1 MITTLSHRSFNL
13 SHRINPV
20 GEFILRKNHLSG
32 IRYASLTSN
41 IARAARKSAAID
53 ASREKYSRPSRD
65 RDDRRFGTPSFR
77 DSPRGDR
84 RSSFQ
89 ETRARDDSRSAS
101 SSFRET
107 RDDRRSAPSS
117 FRDKPTSSDRHR
129 HPDRDG
135 GFRDYTR
142 NNDDA
147 VKPDNSH
154 RWEGRG
160 KSSNASGPSSK
171 KGGKGANNPK
181 RRRGKK
187 HEATDAVPERVKLH
201 VGVPETIPYT
211 TPASEF
217 IYGLSAVEAALRC
230 TRRKL
235 YMLYIY
241 QAAGEELSSERI
253 ALRKLALARGIQV
266 KMAFAGWDKIL
277 DKMSTGR
284 PHNGLI
290 LEASP
295 MPQVPVTSL
304 RLVSSPTNEYFEVG
318 LDKQS
323 VEEAEV
329 NGSSN
334 RIARVER
341 FEEVAKS
348 RFPLVVLLDG
358 ILDPGNM
365 GAVIRSAYYLGVD
378 ALVLTGRNSAPLTP
392 VTIKASA
399 GAAENMTILKANN
412 EIEFIRRSRENGWRF
427 YAADSPQNV
436 ADLAATHG
444 TLADDT
450 ASTAA
455 NELNHGASLLTTAPT
470 VLMLGNEGTGL
481 LPRIKAQ
488 ADGFVS
494 IPGARIR
501 PELGIND
508 AARVD
513 SLNVSVAAA
522 LLMEMLMRVPLRV
535 ASAIPVTSAGSTK
548 AIETPPR
555 SFDFN

>member
-1 MITTLSHRSFNL
+1 MITTLSQRSLNL
-13 SHRINPV
+13 CHRINPV
-20 GEFILRKNHLSG
+20 GELLLRKHHLSG

-53 ASREKYSRPSRD
+53 SLRDKYSRPSRD
-65 RDDRRFGTPSFR
+65 DRRPGT
-77 DSPRGDR
+77 
-84 RSSFQ
+84 SSFG
-89 ETRARDDSRSAS
+89 
-101 SSFRET
+101 ET
-107 RDDRRSAPSS
+107 RDNRRSAPSS
-117 FRDKPTSSDRHR
+117 FRERPTPSDRFR
-129 HPDRDG
+129 RPSFDRG
-135 GFRDYTR
+135 GDFRDNRR

-147 VKPDNSH
+147 VKHDISH

-160 KSSNASGPSSK
+160 RNSKASDSSSK
-171 KGGKGANNPK
+171 KTGKGANNVK
-181 RRRGKK
+181 RRRGKQ
-187 HEATDAVPERVKLH
+187 HEPTDAVPERVKAH
-201 VGVPETIPYT
+201 VTVPETIPYT

-241 QAAGEELSSERI
+241 QAAGEELSPERI
-253 ALRKLALARGIQV
+253 ALRKLALARGIHV
-266 KMAFAGWDKIL
+266 KMAFAGWDRIM

-304 RLVSSPTNEYFEVG
+304 QSVPSPTDEYFDVG

-348 RFPLVVLLDG
+348 RYPLVILLDG

-412 EIEFIRRSRENGWRF
+412 EVDFIRRSRENGWRF
-427 YAADSPQNV
+427 YAADSPENV

-450 ASTAA
+450 TSIASNNTNQSA
-455 NELNHGASLLTTAPT
+455 NLLTTAPT

-501 PELGIND
+501 PDMGIND

-535 ASAIPVTSAGSTK
+535 ASAVPVTSAGSTK
-548 AIETPPR
+548 ATTETPPR

>member
-1 MITTLSHRSFNL
+1 MITTLAHRSLNL
-13 SHRINPV
+13 CPRLNPA
-20 GEFILRKNHLSG
+20 GEILLQRNYLLG

-41 IARAARKSAAID
+41 IARAARKSAAIE
-53 ASREKYSRPSRD
+53 ASRGKYSRPSRD
-65 RDDRRFGTPSFR
+65 RD
-77 DSPRGDR
+77 
-84 RSSFQ
+84 
-89 ETRARDDSRSAS
+89 ARPSAS

-107 RDDRRSAPSS
+107 RDRRSGTSS
-117 FRDKPTSSDRHR
+117 FGNSPASLDRHR
-129 HPDRDG
+129 RPDRDRG
-135 GFRDYTR
+135 YRDYTR
-142 NNDDA
+142 NNDDP
-147 VKPDNSH
+147 VKYDDSP

-160 KSSNASGPSSK
+160 RGAKASISPSK
-171 KGGKGANNPK
+171 KTGKGANYVK
-181 RRRGKK
+181 RRRGKQ
-187 HEATDAVPERVKLH
+187 HEPTDAVPERVKPN
-201 VGVPETIPYT
+201 VSVPETIPYT

-241 QAAGEELSSERI
+241 QAAGEELSPERI
-253 ALRKLALARGIQV
+253 ALRKLALARGMHV

-277 DKMSTGR
+277 DKMSAGR
-284 PHNGLI
+284 PHNGII

-304 RLVSSPTNEYFEVG
+304 QSVPSPTDEYFEVG

-334 RIARVER
+334 RIVRVER

-348 RFPLVVLLDG
+348 RYPLVILLDG

-412 EIEFIRRSRENGWRF
+412 EIDFIRRSRENGWRF

-450 ASTAA
+450 ASIAA
-455 NELNHGASLLTTAPT
+455 NELNHGASLLATAPT

-501 PELGIND
+501 PDLGIND

-535 ASAIPVTSAGSTK
+535 ASAVPVTSAGSTD
-548 AIETPPR
+548 ATQETTPR

>member
-1 MITTLSHRSFNL
+1 M
-13 SHRINPV
+13 
-20 GEFILRKNHLSG
+20 
-32 IRYASLTSN
+32 
-41 IARAARKSAAID
+41 
-53 ASREKYSRPSRD
+53 
-65 RDDRRFGTPSFR
+65 
-77 DSPRGDR
+77 
-84 RSSFQ
+84 
-89 ETRARDDSRSAS
+89 
-101 SSFRET
+101 
-107 RDDRRSAPSS
+107 
-117 FRDKPTSSDRHR
+117 
-129 HPDRDG
+129 
-135 GFRDYTR
+135 
-142 NNDDA
+142 
-147 VKPDNSH
+147 
-154 RWEGRG
+154 GRG
-160 KSSNASGPSSK
+160 KNFNVSDSSSQKS
-171 KGGKGANNPK
+171 GKGANNIK
-181 RRRGKK
+181 RRRGKQ
-187 HEATDAVPERVKLH
+187 HEPTDAVPERVKPH
-201 VGVPETIPYT
+201 VTVPETIPYT

-241 QAAGEELSSERI
+241 QAAGEELSSEKI

-295 MPQVPVTSL
+295 MPQIP
-304 RLVSSPTNEYFEVG
+304 VSSLQPVSLPTDEYFEVG

-348 RFPLVVLLDG
+348 RYPLVILLDG
-358 ILDPGNM
+358 ILDPGNI

-412 EIEFIRRSRENGWRF
+412 EIDFIRRSRENGWRF

-450 ASTAA
+450 ASIAA
-455 NELNHGASLLTTAPT
+455 NEINHGASLLATAPT

-501 PELGIND
+501 PNLGIND

-535 ASAIPVTSAGSTK
+535 ASAVPVASAGSTK
-548 AIETPPR
+548 TTKETTPR

>member
-1 MITTLSHRSFNL
+1 MLINAGSRNAYRKIVDPRGTMITTLTHRSL
-13 SHRINPV
+13 RLCHRVNFASEV
-20 GEFILRKNHLSG
+20 ILRNNCLPG
-32 IRYASLTSN
+32 TRNASLTSN

-53 ASREKYSRPSRD
+53 ASRQKYD
-65 RDDRRFGTPSFR
+65 RSLKDDRRST
-77 DSPRGDR
+77 
-84 RSSFQ
+84 
-89 ETRARDDSRSAS
+89 A
-101 SSFRET
+101 SSFREDPRNNRPSYD
-107 RDDRRSAPSS
+107 RDTPAKRRSNK
-117 FRDKPTSSDRHR
+117 DEK
-129 HPDRDG
+129 
-135 GFRDYTR
+135 RDYTLNWLNR
-142 NNDDA
+142 GR
-147 VKPDNSH
+147 VSKSSGEGYVNSH
-154 RWEGRG
+154 
-160 KSSNASGPSSK
+160 K
-171 KGGKGANNPK
+171 KLGKGSGNIK
-181 RRRGKK
+181 RRRGKD
-187 HEATDAVPERVKLH
+187 HEPTDAVPERIKTN
-201 VGVPETIPYT
+201 VPVPATIPYT

-217 IYGLSAVEAALRC
+217 IYGLSAVDAAIRC

-241 QAAGEELSSERI
+241 QAVGEELSPEKI

-266 KMAFAGWDKIL
+266 KMAFAGWDKLL
-277 DKMSTGR
+277 DKMSAGR
-284 PHNGLI
+284 PHNGVI

-295 MPQVPVTSL
+295 MPQIPVTSL
-304 RLVSSPTNEYFEVG
+304 RPVPSPIDDFFEVG

-341 FEEVAKS
+341 FEEVEKS
-348 RFPLVVLLDG
+348 RFPLVILLDG

-399 GAAENMTILKANN
+399 GAAENMTIFKAKS
-412 EIEFIRRSRENGWRF
+412 EIDFIRRSRENGWRF

-436 ADLAATHG
+436 SDLAATHG
-444 TLADDT
+444 TLADYT
-450 ASTAA
+450 ATVAA
-455 NELNHGASLLTTAPT
+455 NGSSPSASLLTSAPT

-488 ADGFVS
+488 ADGYVS

-501 PELGIND
+501 PDLGIND

-522 LLMEMLMRVPLRV
+522 LLMEMFMRVPLRV
-535 ASAIPVTSAGSTK
+535 ASAVPVSWTGSEK
-548 AIETPPR
+548 ATEDTTPPK
-555 SFDFN
+555 SFDFD